1 MKTKRLISLLLAAV
15 FALSAAATPA
25 LAASAGSELP
35 DLTTAGVDENNS
47 VVSIRLTADGDLTY
61 GSPFTLSVQTTP
73 ADTQYIG
80 VVMGTSGEAQGYVTL
95 ILSGKIRTLLKMI
108 PLPKRMS
115 ATPDQT
121 TDFNLYSYIKQLID
135 GNDVEVLLRVADEV
149 ASVMD
154 ALQFYIPTIKDV
166 STGLRLALEMIRKYL
181 PAGSMSRIYVDE
193 QPSDAGSYIAGAIA
207 LESGDL
213 NTAGVAFFKIKPK
226 TEGVRVYWAQEA
238 PAAMTVEEARSFN
251 AAAVVESDGQVVEN
265 GKVTYSYKKKSSF
278 FGGTTISGFPTEP
291 GTSLYIRPFIIATE
305 PFLGVDVSETFQF
318 YIILSPSG
326 AYYESGLEPVGIW
339 IEDDYVRAVRG
350 GMGFAKTG
358 GNYAASLRAGD
369 RAEAKGYSQVLWLD
383 GVHRK
388 YIEEVGSM
396 NVMFKV
402 AGKILT
408 PDLNGSVLSGIT
420 RRSCIQLLKDW
431 GYEVEERRISAEE
444 LFQAAKDGTLEEA
457 WGTGTAAVVSP
468 IGELAE
474 GDEKAIIN
482 HNEIGPV
489 TQKLYDTLT
498 GIQWGRVPDPHG
510 WIMKL

>member
-108 PLPKRMS
+108 PLPKKMS
-115 ATPDQT
+115 ANPEQEEE
-121 TDFNLYSYIKQLID
+121 FNIYAYIKQLID

-291 GTSLYIRPFIIATE
+291 GTYTQ
-305 PFLGVDVSETFQF
+305 T
-318 YIILSPSG
+318 
-326 AYYESGLEPVGIW
+326 
-339 IEDDYVRAVRG
+339 
-350 GMGFAKTG
+350 AKAA
-358 GNYAASLRAGD
+358 GNYSS
-369 RAEAKGYSQVLWLD
+369 EK
-383 GVHRK
+383 
-388 YIEEVGSM
+388 
-396 NVMFKV
+396 
-402 AGKILT
+402 
-408 PDLNGSVLSGIT
+408 IT
-420 RRSCIQLLKDW
+420 RTI
-431 GYEVEERRISAEE
+431 V
-444 LFQAAKDGTLEEA
+444 
-457 WGTGTAAVVSP
+457 
-468 IGELAE
+468 
-474 GDEKAIIN
+474 IN
-482 HNEIGPV
+482 
-489 TQKLYDTLT
+489 
-498 GIQWGRVPDPHG
+498 
-510 WIMKL
+510 

>member
-1 MKTKRLISLLLAAV
+1 MNAKRILSLFLAAV
-15 FALSAAATPA
+15 LTLGVAVTPA
-25 LAASAGSELP
+25 VAASAAPALPGSVALEESNGP
-35 DLTTAGVDENNS
+35 
-47 VVSIRLTADGDLTY
+47 VSIKLTASGPLVY
-61 GSPFTLSVQTTP
+61 GSPFELVVETRP
-73 ADTQYIG
+73 AETQYLG
-80 VVMGTSGEAQGYVTL
+80 VVLGTKGEA
-95 ILSGKIRTLLKMI
+95 
-108 PLPKRMS
+108 LPTKRMS

-291 GTSLYIRPFIIATE
+291 GTYTQ
-305 PFLGVDVSETFQF
+305 T
-318 YIILSPSG
+318 
-326 AYYESGLEPVGIW
+326 
-339 IEDDYVRAVRG
+339 
-350 GMGFAKTG
+350 AKAA
-358 GNYAASLRAGD
+358 GNYSS
-369 RAEAKGYSQVLWLD
+369 EK
-383 GVHRK
+383 
-388 YIEEVGSM
+388 
-396 NVMFKV
+396 
-402 AGKILT
+402 
-408 PDLNGSVLSGIT
+408 IT
-420 RRSCIQLLKDW
+420 RTI
-431 GYEVEERRISAEE
+431 V
-444 LFQAAKDGTLEEA
+444 
-457 WGTGTAAVVSP
+457 
-468 IGELAE
+468 
-474 GDEKAIIN
+474 IN
-482 HNEIGPV
+482 
-489 TQKLYDTLT
+489 
-498 GIQWGRVPDPHG
+498 
-510 WIMKL
+510 

>member
-1 MKTKRLISLLLAAV
+1 MKAKRLISFVLAAA
-15 FALSAAATPA
+15 FMLSAAATPVFAAAA
-25 LAASAGSELP
+25 LPQQTAAVEQ
-35 DLTTAGVDENNS
+35 ENGI
-47 VVSIRLTADGDLTY
+47 VSIRIKATGNLVY
-61 GSPFTLSVQTTP
+61 GSDYKLEVQTTP

-80 VVMGTSGEAQGYVTL
+80 VVVGIGGEANGYVTL
-95 ILSGKIRTLLKMI
+95 MLSDKIRTLLKMI

-278 FGGTTISGFPTEP
+278 LGGTTISGFPTEP
-291 GTSLYIRPFIIATE
+291 GTYTQ
-305 PFLGVDVSETFQF
+305 T
-318 YIILSPSG
+318 
-326 AYYESGLEPVGIW
+326 
-339 IEDDYVRAVRG
+339 
-350 GMGFAKTG
+350 AKAA
-358 GNYAASLRAGD
+358 GNYSS
-369 RAEAKGYSQVLWLD
+369 EK
-383 GVHRK
+383 
-388 YIEEVGSM
+388 
-396 NVMFKV
+396 
-402 AGKILT
+402 
-408 PDLNGSVLSGIT
+408 IT
-420 RRSCIQLLKDW
+420 RTI
-431 GYEVEERRISAEE
+431 V
-444 LFQAAKDGTLEEA
+444 
-457 WGTGTAAVVSP
+457 
-468 IGELAE
+468 
-474 GDEKAIIN
+474 IN
-482 HNEIGPV
+482 
-489 TQKLYDTLT
+489 
-498 GIQWGRVPDPHG
+498 
-510 WIMKL
+510 

>member
-1 MKTKRLISLLLAAV
+1 MKAKRLISFVLAAA
-15 FALSAAATPA
+15 FMLSAAATPVFAAAA
-25 LAASAGSELP
+25 LPQQTAAVEQ
-35 DLTTAGVDENNS
+35 ENGI
-47 VVSIRLTADGDLTY
+47 VSIRIKATGNLVY
-61 GSPFTLSVQTTP
+61 GSDYKLEVQTTP

-80 VVMGTSGEAQGYVTL
+80 VVVGIGGEANGYVTL
-95 ILSGKIRTLLKMI
+95 MLSDKIRTLLKMI

-154 ALQFYIPTIKDV
+154 VLQFYIPTIKDV

-238 PAAMTVEEARSFN
+238 PAAMTVEEARNFN

-291 GTSLYIRPFIIATE
+291 GTYTQ
-305 PFLGVDVSETFQF
+305 T
-318 YIILSPSG
+318 
-326 AYYESGLEPVGIW
+326 
-339 IEDDYVRAVRG
+339 
-350 GMGFAKTG
+350 AKAA
-358 GNYAASLRAGD
+358 GNYSS
-369 RAEAKGYSQVLWLD
+369 EK
-383 GVHRK
+383 
-388 YIEEVGSM
+388 
-396 NVMFKV
+396 
-402 AGKILT
+402 
-408 PDLNGSVLSGIT
+408 IT
-420 RRSCIQLLKDW
+420 RTI
-431 GYEVEERRISAEE
+431 V
-444 LFQAAKDGTLEEA
+444 
-457 WGTGTAAVVSP
+457 
-468 IGELAE
+468 
-474 GDEKAIIN
+474 IN
-482 HNEIGPV
+482 
-489 TQKLYDTLT
+489 
-498 GIQWGRVPDPHG
+498 
-510 WIMKL
+510 

>member
-1 MKTKRLISLLLAAV
+1 MKAKRLISFVLAAA
-15 FALSAAATPA
+15 FMLSAAATPVFAAAA
-25 LAASAGSELP
+25 LPQQTAAVEQ
-35 DLTTAGVDENNS
+35 ENGI
-47 VVSIRLTADGDLTY
+47 VSIRIKATGNLVY
-61 GSPFTLSVQTTP
+61 GSDYKLEVQTTP

-80 VVMGTSGEAQGYVTL
+80 VVVGIGGEANGYVTL
-95 ILSGKIRTLLKMI
+95 MLSDKIRTLLKMI

-291 GTSLYIRPFIIATE
+291 GTYTQ
-305 PFLGVDVSETFQF
+305 T
-318 YIILSPSG
+318 
-326 AYYESGLEPVGIW
+326 
-339 IEDDYVRAVRG
+339 
-350 GMGFAKTG
+350 AKAA
-358 GNYAASLRAGD
+358 GNYSS
-369 RAEAKGYSQVLWLD
+369 EK
-383 GVHRK
+383 
-388 YIEEVGSM
+388 
-396 NVMFKV
+396 
-402 AGKILT
+402 T
-408 PDLNGSVLSGIT
+408 T
-420 RRSCIQLLKDW
+420 RTI
-431 GYEVEERRISAEE
+431 VI
-444 LFQAAKDGTLEEA
+444 
-457 WGTGTAAVVSP
+457 
-468 IGELAE
+468 
-474 GDEKAIIN
+474 
-482 HNEIGPV
+482 H
-489 TQKLYDTLT
+489 
-498 GIQWGRVPDPHG
+498 
-510 WIMKL
+510 

>member
-1 MKTKRLISLLLAAV
+1 MRDPYEVLGIQRGAKG
-15 FALSAAATPA
+15 F
-25 LAASAGSELP
+25 
-35 DLTTAGVDENNS
+35 
-47 VVSIRLTADGDLTY
+47 
-61 GSPFTLSVQTTP
+61 
-73 ADTQYIG
+73 
-80 VVMGTSGEAQGYVTL
+80 VTL
-95 ILSGKIRTLLKMI
+95 VFSDKIRTLLKMI

-291 GTSLYIRPFIIATE
+291 GTYTQ
-305 PFLGVDVSETFQF
+305 T
-318 YIILSPSG
+318 
-326 AYYESGLEPVGIW
+326 
-339 IEDDYVRAVRG
+339 
-350 GMGFAKTG
+350 AKAA
-358 GNYAASLRAGD
+358 GNYSS
-369 RAEAKGYSQVLWLD
+369 EK
-383 GVHRK
+383 
-388 YIEEVGSM
+388 
-396 NVMFKV
+396 
-402 AGKILT
+402 
-408 PDLNGSVLSGIT
+408 IT
-420 RRSCIQLLKDW
+420 RTI
-431 GYEVEERRISAEE
+431 V
-444 LFQAAKDGTLEEA
+444 
-457 WGTGTAAVVSP
+457 
-468 IGELAE
+468 
-474 GDEKAIIN
+474 IN
-482 HNEIGPV
+482 
-489 TQKLYDTLT
+489 
-498 GIQWGRVPDPHG
+498 
-510 WIMKL
+510 

>member
-1 MKTKRLISLLLAAV
+1 MKAKRLISFVLAAA
-15 FALSAAATPA
+15 FMLSAAATPVFAAAA
-25 LAASAGSELP
+25 LPQQTAAVEQ
-35 DLTTAGVDENNS
+35 ENGI
-47 VVSIRLTADGDLTY
+47 VSIRIKATGNLVY
-61 GSPFTLSVQTTP
+61 GSDYKLEVQTTP

-80 VVMGTSGEAQGYVTL
+80 VVVGIGGEANGYVTL
-95 ILSGKIRTLLKMI
+95 MLSDKIRTLLKMI

-278 FGGTTISGFPTEP
+278 FGGTPISGFPTEP
-291 GTSLYIRPFIIATE
+291 GTYTQ
-305 PFLGVDVSETFQF
+305 T
-318 YIILSPSG
+318 
-326 AYYESGLEPVGIW
+326 
-339 IEDDYVRAVRG
+339 
-350 GMGFAKTG
+350 AKAA
-358 GNYAASLRAGD
+358 GNYSS
-369 RAEAKGYSQVLWLD
+369 EK
-383 GVHRK
+383 
-388 YIEEVGSM
+388 
-396 NVMFKV
+396 
-402 AGKILT
+402 
-408 PDLNGSVLSGIT
+408 IT
-420 RRSCIQLLKDW
+420 R
-431 GYEVEERRISAEE
+431 
-444 LFQAAKDGTLEEA
+444 
-457 WGTGTAAVVSP
+457 
-468 IGELAE
+468 
-474 GDEKAIIN
+474 IIVIN
-482 HNEIGPV
+482 
-489 TQKLYDTLT
+489 
-498 GIQWGRVPDPHG
+498 
-510 WIMKL
+510 

>member
-1 MKTKRLISLLLAAV
+1 MKAKRLISFVLAAA
-15 FALSAAATPA
+15 FMLSAAATPVFAAAA
-25 LAASAGSELP
+25 LPQQTAAVEQ
-35 DLTTAGVDENNS
+35 ENGI
-47 VVSIRLTADGDLTY
+47 VSIRIKATGNLVY
-61 GSPFTLSVQTTP
+61 GSDYKLEVQTTP

-80 VVMGTSGEAQGYVTL
+80 VVVGIGGEANGYVTL
-95 ILSGKIRTLLKMI
+95 MLSDKIRTLLKMI

-226 TEGVRVYWAQEA
+226 KEGVRVYWAQEA

-291 GTSLYIRPFIIATE
+291 GTYTQ
-305 PFLGVDVSETFQF
+305 T
-318 YIILSPSG
+318 
-326 AYYESGLEPVGIW
+326 
-339 IEDDYVRAVRG
+339 
-350 GMGFAKTG
+350 AKAA
-358 GNYAASLRAGD
+358 GNYSS
-369 RAEAKGYSQVLWLD
+369 EK
-383 GVHRK
+383 
-388 YIEEVGSM
+388 
-396 NVMFKV
+396 
-402 AGKILT
+402 
-408 PDLNGSVLSGIT
+408 IT
-420 RRSCIQLLKDW
+420 RTI
-431 GYEVEERRISAEE
+431 VI
-444 LFQAAKDGTLEEA
+444 
-457 WGTGTAAVVSP
+457 
-468 IGELAE
+468 
-474 GDEKAIIN
+474 
-482 HNEIGPV
+482 H
-489 TQKLYDTLT
+489 
-498 GIQWGRVPDPHG
+498 
-510 WIMKL
+510 

>member
-1 MKTKRLISLLLAAV
+1 MKAKRLISFVLAAA
-15 FALSAAATPA
+15 FMLSAAATPVFAAAA
-25 LAASAGSELP
+25 LPQQTAAVEQ
-35 DLTTAGVDENNS
+35 ENGI
-47 VVSIRLTADGDLTY
+47 VSIRIKATGNLVY
-61 GSPFTLSVQTTP
+61 GSDYKLEVQTTP

-80 VVMGTSGEAQGYVTL
+80 VVVGIGGEANGYVTL
-95 ILSGKIRTLLKMI
+95 MLSDKIRTLLKMI

-278 FGGTTISGFPTEP
+278 FGGTPISGFPTEP
-291 GTSLYIRPFIIATE
+291 GTYTQ
-305 PFLGVDVSETFQF
+305 T
-318 YIILSPSG
+318 
-326 AYYESGLEPVGIW
+326 
-339 IEDDYVRAVRG
+339 
-350 GMGFAKTG
+350 AKAA
-358 GNYAASLRAGD
+358 GNYSS
-369 RAEAKGYSQVLWLD
+369 EK
-383 GVHRK
+383 
-388 YIEEVGSM
+388 
-396 NVMFKV
+396 
-402 AGKILT
+402 
-408 PDLNGSVLSGIT
+408 IT
-420 RRSCIQLLKDW
+420 RTI
-431 GYEVEERRISAEE
+431 V
-444 LFQAAKDGTLEEA
+444 
-457 WGTGTAAVVSP
+457 
-468 IGELAE
+468 
-474 GDEKAIIN
+474 IN
-482 HNEIGPV
+482 
-489 TQKLYDTLT
+489 
-498 GIQWGRVPDPHG
+498 
-510 WIMKL
+510 